1 MTNFLKNT
9 IFSTRLMAVLFLVFA
24 TALAF
29 GTFFETWYSTTTA
42 RIWVYNAWW
51 FEAIMLLFV
60 INFCGNIVRYQLH
73 KKEKWAV
80 LLLHLSF
87 IFIIAGAFVTRYIS
101 YEGVMPIRE
110 GEASNTFL
118 SDKTYL
124 TAYIDG
130 EIDGQ
135 PMRKSMKDDILVSPE
150 GIQSRLPWRSDFN
163 GQPFTISHVGYISG
177 AEKGLVPDEN
187 GEEYLKIVEAGGG
200 TRHDHYI
207 KNGEVT
213 SIHNVLFALN
223 KPTQGAININTKD
236 SLYTID
242 TPFEGTFMR
251 MADQHRG
258 EVVKDSV
265 QPLQLR
271 SLYNVAN
278 MQFVFPDP
286 VVKGKYEVVE
296 AEDKQNAAQDAL
308 ILDVSTNGETK
319 RVKVLG
325 GKGIASQP
333 VQLSLGGL
341 DFHLS
346 FGSVEIELPFSI
358 KLNDFIAEKYP
369 GTENGYSS
377 FMSKVT
383 VNDDKPF
390 DYDIYMNHILDHKG
404 YRFFQA
410 QFDPDEKGT
419 VLSVNHDFYG
429 TWITYIGYTLLY
441 IGLLGI
447 MFYGK
452 TRFKNLG
459 QMLKKVKTEK
469 AKLATTVMLFFSL
482 TTFAQ
487 FDQYNKTDSIHVQEE
502 EHTHT
507 NVLPSRQ
514 QIDSIIEATSV
525 SQEHADKF
533 GKLVIQDDGGRMKP
547 VNTFASE
554 LLRKISQKDTYNGL
568 DADQVFLS
576 MLQNPAAWYNTELI
590 YMKKH
595 NDSLHRLIGVEEG
608 KKYVRAID
616 FFDEQGNYKLAP
628 YLREAY
634 ATNIPNKFQTEFKE
648 ADQRLALLNRALGG
662 EILKIFPVPDDE
674 NHKWISAVDYRTRK
688 YPIQDSLYA
697 NFIDKSVSLYLMSL
711 QQAKHTQD
719 YSDADKILQAFKK
732 NQENYG
738 SEVLPSD
745 TKIAVEAAYNK
756 VNIFEQLLMWYM
768 TIGLLM
774 FLFIVLKIFYDNKVL
789 KRLVLISTVTI
800 VILFVLHTIGLIA
813 RSYISGHAPWSD
825 AYESMIYVAW
835 ATMLFGLV
843 FGRKS
848 SLTIASTAFVTS
860 IVLWA
865 AHMNW
870 LDPAIANLQPVLDSY
885 WLMIHVSIIVGSY
898 GPLTLGMILGVVALL
913 LIILT
918 NKKNKQ
924 KMALHIREITII
936 NEMALTVGL
945 IMLTIGN
952 FLGGQWANESWGRY
966 WGWDPKETWAL
977 VSIMVYAFI
986 VHMRLVPGLRG
997 RFAFNFASIVAYG
1010 SIMMTYF
1017 GVNFYLVGLHSYA
1030 SGDKVITPDFVYY
1043 SVVVVALL
1051 GAVSYWRYRV
1061 YYKDGNGNGNN
1072 GNKKKVSA

>member
-1 MTNFLKNT
+1 MTNFLKNK

-29 GTFFETWYSTTTA
+29 GTFIESWYSTTTA

-51 FEAIMLLFV
+51 FEAIMVFFV
-60 INFCGNIVRYQLH
+60 VNFCGNIVRYQLH
-73 KKEKWAV
+73 KREKWAV

-87 IFIIAGAFVTRYIS
+87 IFIILGAFVTRYIS

-110 GEASNTFL
+110 GETSNTFL

-124 TAYIDG
+124 TAFIDG
-130 EIDGQ
+130 EINGQ
-135 PMRKSMKDDILVSPE
+135 PMRKSMQEGILVSPE
-150 GIQSRLPWRSDFN
+150 GIQSRLPWESDYN
-163 GQPFTISHVGYISG
+163 GQPFTIAHAGYIEG
-177 AEKGLVPDEN
+177 AEKALVPDEN
-187 GEEYLKIVEAGGG
+187 GEEYLQVVEAGGG

-207 KNGEVT
+207 KSGEVT

-223 KPTQGAININTKD
+223 KPTEGAININTKD
-236 SLYTID
+236 SAYTIS

-251 MADQHRG
+251 MADQHRDT
-258 EVVKDSV
+258 VVKDSV

-278 MQFVFPDP
+278 MRFVFPEP
-286 VVKGKYEVVE
+286 VVKGKYEVTQ
-296 AEDKQNAAQDAL
+296 AEDPEKASQDAL
-308 ILDVSTNGETK
+308 IVDVSTRGETK
-319 RVKVLG
+319 RVKILG
-325 GKGIASQP
+325 GKGMANAP
-333 VQLSLGGL
+333 VKVKLGGL

-346 FGSVEIELPFSI
+346 FGSKEIELPFSI

-377 FMSKVT
+377 FMSRVT
-383 VNDDKPF
+383 VNDDRSF

-410 QFDPDEKGT
+410 RFDPDEKGT

-429 TWITYIGYTLLY
+429 TWITYIGYFLLY
-441 IGLLGI
+441 TGLLGI

-459 QMLKKVKTEK
+459 QMLKKVKAEK
-469 AKLATTVMLFFSL
+469 AKLATAMLLFFSL
-482 TTFAQ
+482 TAFAQ
-487 FDQYNKTDSIHVQEE
+487 MDQYNETDSTHVHRE

-507 NVLPSRQ
+507 NALPSKA
-514 QIDSIIEATSV
+514 QIDSVIEATSV
-525 SQEHADKF
+525 SPEHADKF

-554 LLRKISQKDTYNGL
+554 LLRKISKKGTYNDL

-576 MLQNPAAWYNTELI
+576 MLQNPAAWYNAELI
-590 YMKKH
+590 YMKKA
-595 NDSLHRLIGVEEG
+595 NDSLHKVIGVKKG
-608 KKYVRAID
+608 KEYVRAID

-628 YLREAY
+628 YLQEAY
-634 ATNIPNKFQTEFKE
+634 ATNIPDKFQKEFKE

-662 EILKIFPVPDDE
+662 EILKIFPLPDDE
-674 NHKWISAVDYRTRK
+674 NHKWISAVDYRTRQ
-688 YPIQDSLYA
+688 YPIKDSLYA

-711 QQAKHTQD
+711 RQAIKTND
-719 YSDADKILQAFKK
+719 YTEADNILKAFDK
-732 NQENYG
+732 NQENFG
-738 SEVLPSD
+738 AEVLPSD
-745 TKIAVEAAYNK
+745 QKVEIEVLYNK
-756 VNIFEQLLMWYM
+756 VNIFQKLLMWYM
-768 TIGLLM
+768 MVGLVM
-774 FLFIVLKIFYDNKVL
+774 FIFIVLRIFYDNKTL
-789 KRLVLISTVTI
+789 KTLVLIGKIGI
-800 VILFVLHTIGLIA
+800 VLLFVLHTVGLIA

-835 ATMLFGLV
+835 ATMLFGLI

-848 SLTIASTAFVTS
+848 DLTAASTAFVTS
-860 IVLWA
+860 IILWG

-870 LDPAIANLQPVLDSY
+870 LDPAIANLQPVLNSY

-898 GPLTLGMILGVVALL
+898 GPFTLGLILGVVALL

-918 NKKNKQ
+918 NEKNKA

-977 VSIMVYAFI
+977 ISIMVYAFV

-997 RFAFNFASIVAYG
+997 RFAFNFASIVAYA

-1030 SGDKVITPDFVYY
+1030 SGDKVITPNFVYY
-1043 SVVVVALL
+1043 SVAVVALL
-1051 GAVSYWRYRV
+1051 GAVAYWRYRIH
-1061 YYKDGNGNGNN
+1061 YKDSNGSNG
-1072 GNKKKVSA
+1072 KKIPA